1 MNITLVVLLVEA
13 FVILF
18 GVVGFLFFLR
28 WKRGK
33 VKTAEFETLLDTVSS
48 KEGERKAQLIQFLEE
63 SHALKT
69 GEAEESAG
77 YMIEA
82 EKQFLQQL
90 IKQQLEQTSIT
101 GFYTDLCELLD
112 NYLYFVPTVNIEQ
125 DVSNDDAPE
134 QQENVEVEVF
144 ETDSEAEIEDAR
156 ASEEPEAKD
165 SGETHSEKEEEET
178 EPEEPEVTEEALDW
192 GDAFSESGDEM
203 DEETK
208 ASFESETKS

>member
-1 MNITLVVLLVEA
+1 MNITLVVLLVEV

-33 VKTAEFETLLDTVSS
+33 VKTAEFEELLDNVSS
-48 KEGERKAQLIQFLEE
+48 KEDERKAQLIRFLEE
-63 SHALKT
+63 SHALRT
-69 GEAEESAG
+69 DVAQESAG

-82 EKQFLQQL
+82 EKQFLQKF

-101 GFYTDLCELLD
+101 EFYVDLCELLD
-112 NYLYFVPTVNIEQ
+112 NYLYFIPTINIEQ
-125 DVSNDDAPE
+125 HESNDDTAE
-134 QQENVEVEVF
+134 QQDDEETEVLN
-144 ETDSEAEIEDAR
+144 TDSEDEEDLDSAEA
-156 ASEEPEAKD
+156 
-165 SGETHSEKEEEET
+165 GSEKEEQET
-178 EPEEPEVTEEALDW
+178 EAEEPEVTEEALDW

>member
-1 MNITLVVLLVEA
+1 MNITLVVLLVEV

-28 WKRGK
+28 WKRRK
-33 VKTAEFETLLDTVSS
+33 VKTAEFEELLDNVSS
-48 KEGERKAQLIQFLEE
+48 REDERKAQLVRFLEE
-63 SHALKT
+63 NHALKT
-69 GEAEESAG
+69 EAAEESAG

-82 EKQFLQQL
+82 EKQFLQQF

-125 DVSNDDAPE
+125 DVSNDDAPK
-134 QQENVEVEVF
+134 QQDDLEVEVF
-144 ETDSEAEIEDAR
+144 DTDSEADIEEGSDL
-156 ASEEPEAKD
+156 EELEAKE
-165 SGETHSEKEEEET
+165 SGETYSEKEEQET

>member
-1 MNITLVVLLVEA
+1 MNITLVVLLVEV

-33 VKTAEFETLLDTVSS
+33 VKTAEFEKLLDNVSS

-69 GEAEESAG
+69 EEAEESAG

-82 EKQFLQQL
+82 EKQFLQQF

-165 SGETHSEKEEEET
+165 SGEAHSEKEEQET

>member
-1 MNITLVVLLVEA
+1 MNITLVVLLVEV

-28 WKRGK
+28 WKKGK
-33 VKTAEFETLLDTVSS
+33 VKTAEFDKLLDNVSS

-69 GEAEESAG
+69 EEAEESAG

-82 EKQFLQQL
+82 EKQFLQQF

-144 ETDSEAEIEDAR
+144 ETDSEAEIEDAFD
-156 ASEEPEAKD
+156 SE
-165 SGETHSEKEEEET
+165 
-178 EPEEPEVTEEALDW
+178 EPEEPEVTEETLDW